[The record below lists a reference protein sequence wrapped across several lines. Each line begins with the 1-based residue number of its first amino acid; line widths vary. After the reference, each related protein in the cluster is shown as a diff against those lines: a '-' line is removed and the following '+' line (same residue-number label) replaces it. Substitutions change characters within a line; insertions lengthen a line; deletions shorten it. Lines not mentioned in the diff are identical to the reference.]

1 MLVKKSILV
10 FSVAL
15 TMALFGGCGG
25 GSTTNKDD
33 NTSGNQQPDNQNNTT
48 NNDSNTSND
57 NNTTNNDNNNDPVV
71 AGYAAGNGVLVE
83 TRSDGTKR
91 AWVNATSTACLIYR
105 IAQHP
110 GTTILEGGTA
120 HCDGLNH
127 GGITTWRMPTEA
139 EAVYVM
145 ANVSTTGADRI
156 IYPSDNPNCQYMA
169 TNTSGRFVYTTNNA
183 NTGAF
188 TEENRGV
195 AGIRCV
201 ADQ

>member
-1 MLVKKSILV
+1 MMLVKKSILV
-10 FSVAL
+10 FSVVL

-91 AWVNATSTACLIYR
+91 AWVNATSTACLIHR
-105 IAQHP
+105 LVDHP
-110 GTTILEGGTA
+110 GTTILSGGIA
-120 HCDGLNH
+120 HCDSLNTQSYAQ
-127 GGITTWRMPTEA
+127 ITTWRLPTVE
-139 EAVYVM
+139 EAVNLM
-145 ANVSTTGADRI
+145 DNVSTKGTDKI
-156 IYPSDNPNCQYMA
+156 IYPDNNPGCKFMA
-169 TNTSGRFVYTTNNA
+169 TNTNERFVYTT
-183 NTGAF
+183 
-188 TEENRGV
+188 
-195 AGIRCV
+195 
-201 ADQ
+201 